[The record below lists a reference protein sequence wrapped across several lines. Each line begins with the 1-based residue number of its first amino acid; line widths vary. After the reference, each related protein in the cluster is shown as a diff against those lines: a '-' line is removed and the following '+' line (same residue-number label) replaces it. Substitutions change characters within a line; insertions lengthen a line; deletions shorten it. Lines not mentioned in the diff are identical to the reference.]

1 MSEEIIHNPHDKLFK
16 EAFSRREMA
25 IDFFCNYLPAHIHT
39 RIDWESLHL
48 EPGSFTD
55 EALRGSE
62 SDLLYTVQIDKQPT
76 LLYCLFEH
84 QSSPDAWMPLRLLR
98 YMLGIWEQFRKQNPE
113 ATKLPPIL
121 PIILYQGGDTWTC
134 DASLAT
140 LIDIP
145 EGLEVYQPVFEHLL
159 VDLNRVE
166 SEKIQGAPNL
176 RTILLAL
183 KTSRDK
189 NKQKLEL
196 LIHALAAII
205 HADPALIRSV
215 MLYLYKVDN
224 TTNINEYIDQAD
236 ALNQADLKEEIMT
249 IAETLRKE
257 GKLEGKIEGKIEGK
271 QEALQ
276 ENILEILE
284 LRFPSVSYS
293 IKKQLEEISD
303 AAILRQLHRSAVQA
317 ESIEVFQ
324 KAMPS

>member
-16 EAFSRREMA
+16 EAFSRCEMA
-25 IDFFCNYLPAHIHT
+25 VDFFKNYLPTAVSA
-39 RIDWESLHL
+39 RLDWESLHL

-62 SDLLYTVQIDKQPT
+62 SDLLYTVQIDKHPA

-98 YMLGIWEQFRKQNPE
+98 YILGIWDQFRKQTPE

-134 DASLAT
+134 DASLSS

-145 EGLEVYQPVFEHLL
+145 DGLAIYQPVFQHLL
-159 VDLNRVE
+159 VDLNQVE
-166 SEKIQGAPNL
+166 SENIKGAPSL

-183 KTSRDK
+183 KASRK
-189 NKQKLEL
+189 HTNKDLEL
-196 LIHALAAII
+196 LIRLLAAII
-205 HADPALIRSV
+205 HNDHALIRTV

-224 TTNINEYIDQAD
+224 TTDINEYIHKAE
-236 ALNQADLKEEIMT
+236 ALNQPELQEEIMT
-249 IAETLRKE
+249 IAETLRT
-257 GKLEGKIEGKIEGK
+257 EGKIEGKIEGK

-276 ENILEILE
+276 EDILEILE
-284 LRFPSVSYS
+284 LRFQSVSYS

-303 AAILRQLHRSAVQA
+303 TAVLRQLLRLAVQA
-317 ESIEVFQ
+317 ESIEAFQ
-324 KAMPS
+324 KAMPN

>member
-25 IDFFCNYLPAHIHT
+25 IDFFRNYLPSQIHT

-62 SDLLYTVQIDKQPT
+62 SDLLYTVQIDKHPA

-84 QSSPDAWMPLRLLR
+84 QSSPDVWMPLRLLR
-98 YMLGIWEQFRKQNPE
+98 YIVGIWEQFRKQNTE
-113 ATKLPPIL
+113 ATKLPAVL

-145 EGLEVYQPVFEHLL
+145 EGLTIYQPVFEHLL

-183 KTSRDK
+183 KTSRK
-189 NKQKLEL
+189 NTNKDLEL
-196 LIHALAAII
+196 LIRLLAAII
-205 HADPALIRSV
+205 HSDHALIRTV

-224 TTNINEYIDQAD
+224 TTDINEYIHKAE
-236 ALNQADLKEEIMT
+236 ALNQPELQEEIMT
-249 IAETLRKE
+249 IAETLRT
-257 GKLEGKIEGKIEGK
+257 EGKIEGK

-276 ENILEILE
+276 EGILEILE

-293 IKKQLEEISD
+293 VKKQLEEISD
-303 AAILRQLHRSAVQA
+303 PAILRQLHRLAVQA
-317 ESIEVFQ
+317 ESIEAFQ
-324 KAMPS
+324 KAMPN

>member
-1 MSEEIIHNPHDKLFK
+1 MSEDIIKNPHDKLFK

-25 IDFFCNYLPAHIHT
+25 VDFFKNYLPTVVSA
-39 RIDWESLHL
+39 RLDWESLHL

-84 QSSPDAWMPLRLLR
+84 QSHPDAWMPLRLLR
-98 YMLGIWEQFRKQNPE
+98 YILGIWEQFRKQSPK

-134 DASLAT
+134 DASLSS

-145 EGLEVYQPVFEHLL
+145 DGLEIYQPVFQHLL
-159 VDLNRVE
+159 VDLNQVE

-176 RTILLAL
+176 CTILLAL
-183 KTSRDK
+183 KTSRK
-189 NKQKLEL
+189 QTNKDLEL
-196 LIHALAAII
+196 LIRLLAAII
-205 HADPALIRSV
+205 HNDHALIRTV
-215 MLYLYKVDN
+215 MLYLYQVDN
-224 TTNINEYIDQAD
+224 TTDINEYI
-236 ALNQADLKEEIMT
+236 NQAEVHNQTGLKEEIMT

-257 GKLEGKIEGKIEGK
+257 GMQQGKIEGK

-276 ENILEILE
+276 EGILEILD

-293 IKKQLEEISD
+293 VKKQLEEISD
-303 AAILRQLHRSAVQA
+303 MGVLRQLHRLAVQA